1 MKRQIAIIGL
11 GLIGGS
17 MAMALRGFED
27 YELVG
32 VDQDPDTLAFAAA
45 HGVADRLTDDAPA
58 VLSQADVVYLCLHP
72 RGIVRFLE
80 ANRDRFKPGALV
92 TDVCGIKTAIV
103 EGAAVLP
110 EAVDFIGGHPMAGRE
125 TSGIFHADGALF
137 RGAHYI
143 ITPGPRSCPSHVAL
157 LERIAR
163 HIGCRD
169 VVNTT
174 TQKHD
179 AIIAYTSQVMHIMA
193 VAVCDD
199 PDLFDCKGFEGG
211 SFRDCTR
218 VAALDVPLWTELF
231 SMNAP
236 ALCTV
241 IRTLED
247 NLRAYREGEG
257 SFDLCACNPPY
268 FTAGF
273 QSSNAARATARHE
286 TDCTL
291 EDVCACGFRLLKDG
305 GRLALCHRP
314 ERLAEVLAVLRAH
327 RLEPKRLAFVKNRA
341 ESAPWLFLVEAQK
354 NRKTGL
360 KIEPD
365 ILIAAGAAMYGKH

>member
-1 MKRQIAIIGL
+1 MKKQIAIIGL

-110 EAVDFIGGHPMAGRE
+110 EDVDFIGGHPMAGRE
-125 TSGIFHADGALF
+125 TSGIFHADSALF
-137 RGAHYI
+137 QGAHYI

-247 NLRAYREGEG
+247 NLRAYREVIESG
-257 SFDLCACNPPY
+257 DAQAL
-268 FTAGF
+268 
-273 QSSNAARATARHE
+273 AAKLAWSADRKRHMN
-286 TDCTL
+286 L
-291 EDVCACGFRLLKDG
+291 E
-305 GRLALCHRP
+305 
-314 ERLAEVLAVLRAH
+314 
-327 RLEPKRLAFVKNRA
+327 
-341 ESAPWLFLVEAQK
+341 
-354 NRKTGL
+354 
-360 KIEPD
+360 
-365 ILIAAGAAMYGKH
+365 